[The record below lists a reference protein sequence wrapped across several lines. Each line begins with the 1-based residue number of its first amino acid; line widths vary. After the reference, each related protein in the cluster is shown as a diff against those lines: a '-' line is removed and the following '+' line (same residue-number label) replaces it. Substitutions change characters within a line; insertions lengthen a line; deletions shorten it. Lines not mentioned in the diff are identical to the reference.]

1 MQKSGTNIVKGA
13 TDFYNLVDRSGLL
26 EEEKINETKNNLF
39 NKAESNKENKE
50 NKENT
55 NNLIK
60 KENNQDSEVFS
71 YNIEGLDPRKNIF
84 NYNPKGE
91 VNIDKDFGN
100 FEIDAG
106 VDASL
111 RSGINPNY
119 NIGFNNDNLNLNY
132 GDGGFKGKFNKEFG
146 ENTNLNISARNG
158 DFNPSFDT
166 SILGTDFKLD
176 KNQAN
181 IAKNFLNDKVNVNI
195 AQNFD
200 GDTNISGT
208 YTGDEGLRASINP
221 NEFLLGKTFQIGGG
235 DLTLG
240 GTVGF
245 DGQTTGRVDYE
256 KELGPGKLNVFY
268 NPNDVGFNYNFLN
281 RKF

>member
-1 MQKSGTNIVKGA
+1 MYGEGISKLGELVDLGVKAEIIDKSG
-13 TDFYNLVDRSGLL
+13 SW
-26 EEEKINETKNNLF
+26 
-39 NKAESNKENKE
+39 
-50 NKENT
+50 
-55 NNLIK
+55 
-60 KENNQDSEVFS
+60 FS
-71 YNIEGLDPRKNIF
+71 YKNT
-84 NYNPKGE
+84 K
-91 VNIDKDFGN
+91 
-100 FEIDAG
+100 
-106 VDASL
+106 
-111 RSGINPNY
+111 
-119 NIGFNNDNLNLNY
+119 IGQ
-132 GDGGFKGKFNKEFG
+132 GR
-146 ENTNLNISARNG
+146 ENV
-158 DFNPSFDT
+158 
-166 SILGTDFKLD
+166 
-176 KNQAN
+176 
-181 IAKNFLNDKVNVNI
+181 KNFLNDKVNVNI